1 MTAVSPCRCKRH
13 WDAIVR
19 IDNRIA
25 IVQNKSW
32 VSLAGLTFAYS
43 VALAAIMQAAHTL
56 TRVLLS
62 LGAVAAFTNPG
73 TILGELVSKIAWAVF
88 ACEAVVLL
96 SILARRRWL
105 LIVIAAGVSIFLG
118 AVLGAYLRS
127 VLEMLLG
134 RVSVF
139 VWQLAFDSSML
150 LGAKYVLVGAAV
162 AWANR
167 VADSTLRHYLAAG
180 LIAAIGASAITWV
193 AMSAD
198 FIAKLGTVAI
208 DFVFPLGCSAVV
220 WKVRQ
225 IAEPMIERQ
234 REMKAALKK
243 I

>member
-1 MTAVSPCRCKRH
+1 MM
-13 WDAIVR
+13 
-19 IDNRIA
+19 
-25 IVQNKSW
+25 QNKSW
-32 VSLAGLTFAYS
+32 VSLAGLTFVYS
-43 VALAAIMQAAHTL
+43 VALAAIMQAAHTV

-73 TILGELVSKIAWAVF
+73 TILGELVSKIAWSVL

-105 LIVIAAGVSIFLG
+105 LIIVAAGVSIFLG

-134 RVSVF
+134 RVSAF
-139 VWQLAFDSSML
+139 AWQIAFDSSAL
-150 LGAKYVLVGAAV
+150 LSAKYVLVGAAV

-167 VADSTLRHYLAAG
+167 VTESGLRHYLAAG
-180 LIAAIGASAITWV
+180 LIAALGAAAITWV
-193 AMSAD
+193 GMSAD
-198 FIAKLGTVAI
+198 LIAKLGTVAI

-225 IAEPMIERQ
+225 VTEPLLERQ
-234 REMKAALKK
+234 REAKAILKK